1 MTYLLSST
9 ASRYVFMPVRLG
21 VCGGFTVYWAVSYN
35 TRTKCVPITKAAICS
50 FFFFFSKNV
59 LPSFYSMTSISISV
73 QQADFLFKMTSHI
86 FFFFS
91 CVENYFACVCVKGIV

>member
-35 TRTKCVPITKAAICS
+35 TRTKCVPITKAAIC
-50 FFFFFSKNV
+50 FFFFFFQERAPFI
-59 LPSFYSMTSISISV
+59 LFYDIN
-73 QQADFLFKMTSHI
+73 QH
-86 FFFFS
+86 FS
-91 CVENYFACVCVKGIV
+91 AES